1 MSTVAVADGQAAQP
15 PLVHALILTEFDI
28 LKGSTVRH
36 RYPEGSLAECPNDWF
51 AEHMLP
57 EGVHNRASDE
67 TIMFLE
73 RGAPDILYL
82 LNVVHSRR
90 DSSVKRGA
98 VVKALAIAT
107 RYNHLTVFRAP
118 LIMALDHYFDSPTV
132 DVLRELYD
140 ALNAVDLS
148 QMPRPSAT
156 EQQLMRRGVA
166 ARSLGSHVVTHCPSE
181 WMWSTS
187 CALRVSSVPLRFPLY
202 CSPDEVVNPLDEPIL
217 TTLAATLGDQTM
229 RVFNAVLA
237 GKRVL
242 FVGYNHAAQ
251 DVCRFVLAAASMVSP
266 PVEGILRRVYPYAN
280 LTDLSFLETPGYIAG
295 VTNPVFEGNVSWWD
309 LLVVL
314 NLSERSAAVFSPEEK
329 AREDEK
335 RSKKTPVPPPQPP
348 PPPPSDGA
356 AAVSEETD
364 HQ

>member
-1 MSTVAVADGQAAQP
+1 M
-15 PLVHALILTEFDI
+15 
-28 LKGSTVRH
+28 
-36 RYPEGSLAECPNDWF
+36 
-51 AEHMLP
+51 
-57 EGVHNRASDE
+57 
-67 TIMFLE
+67 
-73 RGAPDILYL
+73 
-82 LNVVHSRR
+82 
-90 DSSVKRGA
+90 
-98 VVKALAIAT
+98 
-107 RYNHLTVFRAP
+107 
-118 LIMALDHYFDSPTV
+118 
-132 DVLRELYD
+132 
-140 ALNAVDLS
+140 
-148 QMPRPSAT
+148 
-156 EQQLMRRGVA
+156 
-166 ARSLGSHVVTHCPSE
+166 VTHCPSE

-295 VTNPVFEGNVSWWD
+295 LTNPVFEGNVSWWD

-364 HQ
+364 HQRRADKSLPRRCGDQQCK